1 MRLAGRWPAPSI
13 LRFDVG
19 RGTLLSM
26 VGQGFGITIVGAATA
41 LLPTSGVV
49 FLPFADEPEPITFS
63 AIWSPSNRSATLKNL
78 LCLASH
84 MGQIARTD

>member
-1 MRLAGRWPAPSI
+1 MICRPS
-13 LRFDVG
+13 G
-19 RGTLLSM
+19 HHQLSR
-26 VGQGFGITIVGAATA
+26 VT
-41 LLPTSGVV
+41 PSGVV